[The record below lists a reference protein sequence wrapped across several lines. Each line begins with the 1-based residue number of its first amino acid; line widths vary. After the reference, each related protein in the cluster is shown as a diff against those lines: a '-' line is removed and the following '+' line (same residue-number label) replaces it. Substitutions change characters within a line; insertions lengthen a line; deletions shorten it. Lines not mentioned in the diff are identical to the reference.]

1 MALIDWLI
9 VALFLGVLMAI
20 GYAFSHKNKD
30 VEDYFA
36 AGRSM
41 PGWIVAIAAT
51 GTTISAGTFVGSPEL
66 GFNTD
71 LTYVMNL
78 IGSIFGGMLVAALIM
93 PKLYKAN
100 TITIYGFIGD
110 RFGEKSKRVNSA
122 MFLLGQLFTSGS
134 RLFIAAIAISVIVFG
149 TIKFDF
155 IVYSIIILGIVST
168 IYTMLGGIKG
178 LLYIDTFQTLLLIGT
193 GVVALIWVFCELNG
207 EAGMSL
213 ADIWAA
219 VTDGGLTKIP
229 GADAGKLLE
238 DGTIVGW
245 QSGDKLQMFDFS
257 LDNWNSPYTVVAGM
271 IGVAFFKICQYTTD
285 HEFVQRQLACRDVK
299 QASKSLVWSQLLAL
313 PVVLVFLM
321 IGVLLFAKYKAEFIA
336 NGQLSVDGQLLPN
349 FFKDARDVFPQ
360 YIKNNIPT
368 GLRGLMIVGL
378 LAAAL
383 SSFNSAINAMASSF
397 VTDLYLPIREDMGKA
412 VKSDSDQL
420 SSSRKMVFLMGVLL
434 TGFAIVTA
442 VMQEASGL
450 NLVDFATG
458 VMCFAYAGMIGVF
471 LTAIFTKRGNTASVI
486 AAIVI
491 GMIIIVPLM
500 FQKQIFGTQYIA
512 WTWWAPIGG
521 IISTAVCM
529 LGSPAKQN
537 K

>member
-1 MALIDWLI
+1 MTILDWLI
-9 VALFLGVLMAI
+9 VALFLGTLMAI
-20 GYAFSHKNKD
+20 GYAFSRRNKD
-30 VEDYFA
+30 VEDYFV

-71 LTYVMNL
+71 LTYVLNL
-78 IGSIFGGMLVAALIM
+78 LGSIVGGMVVAALIM

-149 TIKFDF
+149 GIKFDF
-155 IVYSIIILGIVST
+155 MVYSIIILGLVST
-168 IYTMLGGIKG
+168 IYTMMGGIKG
-178 LLYIDTFQTLLLIGT
+178 LLYIDTFQTLLLVGT
-193 GVVALIWVFCELNG
+193 GVVALIMVYFSLD
-207 EAGMSL
+207 MPL
-213 ADIWAA
+213 ADIWATI
-219 VTDGGLTKIP
+219 TDGGLTKVP
-229 GADAGKLLE
+229 GANAGGITA
-238 DGTIVGW
+238 DGAIAGW
-245 QSGDKLQMFDFS
+245 QEGSKVKMFDFS
-257 LDNWNSPYTVVAGM
+257 LNWASPYTVLGGM
-271 IGVAFFKICQYTTD
+271 IGVAFFKVCQYTTD

-299 QASKSLVWSQLLAL
+299 QASASLVWSQLISL
-313 PVVLVFLM
+313 PIVLVFLM
-321 IGVLLFAKYKAEFIA
+321 IGVLLFAKYKTEFLA
-336 NGQLSVDGQLLPN
+336 GGELSQ
-349 FFKDARDVFPQ
+349 FFTDARDIFPQ
-360 YIKNNIPT
+360 YIKNHIPM
-368 GLRGLMIVGL
+368 GVRGLMITGL

-397 VTDLYLPIREDMGKA
+397 VTDLYLPIRAERGKE
-412 VKSDSDQL
+412 VKGDADQL
-420 SSSRKMVFLMGVLL
+420 SSSRKMVFLMGMLL

-471 LTAIFTKRGNTASVI
+471 LTAIFTKDRGNYTTVV
-486 AAIVI
+486 AAIVV
-491 GMIIIVPLM
+491 GALIILPLM
-500 FQKQIFGTQYIA
+500 FQKQLFGTQYIA

-521 IISTAVCM
+521 IISTAICL
-529 LGSPAKQN
+529 LGKT
-537 K
+537 KK